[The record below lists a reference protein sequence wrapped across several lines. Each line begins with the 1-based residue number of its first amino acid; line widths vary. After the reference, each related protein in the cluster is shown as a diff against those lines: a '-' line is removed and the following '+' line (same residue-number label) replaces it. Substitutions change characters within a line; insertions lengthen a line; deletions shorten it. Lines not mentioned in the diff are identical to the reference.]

1 MTDDILQVLKKY
13 NCKAVIFD
21 LDGTMLDNNP
31 YHLKAWKNYLQ
42 KIGRDMT
49 DEEYNAN
56 LNGRTN
62 RDVMEYLYQRK
73 MSDEEVL
80 PYVLEKER
88 LYRELYQ
95 QDIKPVA
102 GLLEILQLLEDYQIP
117 MAIATSGIQVNID
130 FMFDHVPVRKYF
142 RAVVNSAHIKKGKP
156 DPEIFLRTAE
166 QLHVTAAEC
175 LVFEDSVVGI
185 RSGKAAGM
193 KVIAIATTQTKD
205 ELAIAD
211 SIIDDY
217 RDLLPVKKLN

>member
-166 QLHVTAAEC
+166 QLHITAAEC

-217 RDLLPVKKLN
+217 RDLLPVKK